1 MKTKYKMEGGISM
14 TYFIF
19 CILMSILAGLIGI
32 WMYNKI
38 FIKKPAT
45 ISEKMEYYNVLLN
58 QINGDPHL
66 DEYAKNKKKND
77 LAELILPE
85 TTTATTAATA
95 TAATATLNGGTTK

>member
-66 DEYAKNKKKND
+66 DENAKNKKKTQ
-77 LAELILPE
+77 LINLFFQE
-85 TTTATTAATA
+85 TTTTATT
-95 TAATATLNGGTTK
+95 LNGSTTK